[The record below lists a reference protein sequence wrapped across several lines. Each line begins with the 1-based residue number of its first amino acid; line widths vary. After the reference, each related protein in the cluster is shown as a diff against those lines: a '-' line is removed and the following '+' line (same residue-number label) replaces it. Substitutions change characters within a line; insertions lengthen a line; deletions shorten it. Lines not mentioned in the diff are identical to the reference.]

1 MYKILLIT
9 LHSQDLS
16 LENRKTLLSEISE
29 VLPAIFRQET
39 ELVPQLVKAPLSS
52 EREQPQEV
60 QAYHRTFMGK
70 ACFKEFHEG

>member
-1 MYKILLIT
+1 MYKILLIP

-52 EREQPQEV
+52 EREQP
-60 QAYHRTFMGK
+60 
-70 ACFKEFHEG
+70 